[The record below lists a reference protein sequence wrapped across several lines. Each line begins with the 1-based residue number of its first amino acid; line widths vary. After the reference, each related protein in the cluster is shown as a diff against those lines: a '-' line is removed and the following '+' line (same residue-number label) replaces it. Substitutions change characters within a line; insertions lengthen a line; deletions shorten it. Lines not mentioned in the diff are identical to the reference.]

1 MQVLSKEQ
9 YVSKIYDI
17 EKVYLISIRNYY
29 KQVTK

>member
-9 YVSKIYDI
+9 YVSSISDI